1 MPRTPASNFY
11 SLLFK
16 RKKKKKTFNLWRGE
30 NPKDVNDCNF
40 QVKSLNLVLCA
51 MLILSCFVL
60 EKPLSGWKPV
70 VFRIVLGEGG
80 GDFLNPGDTKSDLHV
95 WRPSE
100 YLL

>member
-1 MPRTPASNFY
+1 MPRTPASDFY

-51 MLILSCFVL
+51 MLISVFPRRVRLIEGLSDTSSVSVL
-60 EKPLSGWKPV
+60 
-70 VFRIVLGEGG
+70 
-80 GDFLNPGDTKSDLHV
+80 
-95 WRPSE
+95 
-100 YLL
+100 

>member
-1 MPRTPASNFY
+1 MGRGVHLQVTSSGWFF
-11 SLLFK
+11 SK
-16 RKKKKKTFNLWRGE
+16 KIKKKSVSR
-30 NPKDVNDCNF
+30 V
-40 QVKSLNLVLCA
+40 
-51 MLILSCFVL
+51 LILSCFVL